1 MSHSVASMRAY
12 VDFTARDEDALRRL
26 APHLPSVQ
34 SALVEDFYRVILE
47 HPEARAVF
55 ADEAQI
61 ERLKHSLADWLARLL
76 HGPFDDEWFERAA
89 RIGRRHV
96 EVGLPQRFMP
106 LAMNRLRCG
115 LVRFALATDRKPS
128 ADRAA
133 LVAAIEKALDLELT
147 VMLESYA
154 EMHHGRVRQSARL
167 AALGQLAAGV
177 GQELKNPLGV
187 INTSLLLIDR
197 SLAHPDAA
205 LEVAQ
210 LRSTLRTH
218 LDRIG
223 RSAKQA
229 ALMSTQ
235 LLDYARSKR
244 PQVRTVELALLLK
257 DVLLAADEGATG
269 VAIESICTPENATAR
284 LDPGDLSQ
292 VLANLVRNSLQA
304 IRESGRGRRVTVAA
318 RRDATGVAFSVSD
331 DGPGIAPEHLPRI
344 FDPLY
349 TTRSG
354 STGLGL
360 SISRDLVEAHGGR
373 LTVASTPGRG
383 AQFTIHLPQEDAA
396 AGGEPR

>member
-1 MSHSVASMRAY
+1 MSQAVDSMRAY
-12 VDFTARDEDALRRL
+12 VGFTARDEDALRKL

-34 SALVEDFYRVILE
+34 SALVEDFYRAILE

-61 ERLKHSLADWLARLL
+61 GRLKHSLADWLARLL
-76 HGPFDDEWFERAA
+76 HGPYDDEWFERAA

-106 LAMNRLRCG
+106 LAMNRLRRG
-115 LVRFALATDRKPS
+115 LVQLAFAAERELSTGRGAIVS
-128 ADRAA
+128 A
-133 LVAAIEKALDLELT
+133 VEKALDLELT

-154 EMHHGRVRQSARL
+154 EMHQGRVRQSARL
-167 AALGQLAAGV
+167 AALGQLAASV
-177 GQELKNPLGV
+177 GQELKSPLGV
-187 INTSLLLIDR
+187 INTSLLLIEKN
-197 SLAHPDAA
+197 LARPDAA
-205 LEVAQ
+205 HEIAQ
-210 LRSTLRTH
+210 FQATLRTH

-257 DVLLAADEGATG
+257 DVLLAADEGSTG
-269 VAIESICTPENATAR
+269 VAIESTCTPENATAR
-284 LDPGDLSQ
+284 LDPGDLRQ

-304 IRESGRGRRVTVAA
+304 IRESGRGRRVTVSA

-344 FDPLY
+344 FEPLY
-349 TTRSG
+349 TTRPG
-354 STGLGL
+354 GTGLGL

-383 AQFTIHLPQEDAA
+383 AQFTIHLPQEDSE
-396 AGGEPR
+396 AGGQR

>member
-1 MSHSVASMRAY
+1 
-12 VDFTARDEDALRRL
+12 
-26 APHLPSVQ
+26 VQ

-76 HGPFDDEWFERAA
+76 HGPYDDDWFERAA

-115 LVRFALATDRKPS
+115 LVRFALATDRKLP
-128 ADRAA
+128 ADRAT
-133 LVAAIEKALDLELT
+133 LVAAIDKAMDLELT

-154 EMHHGRVRQSARL
+154 EMHQGRVRQSARL
-167 AALGQLAAGV
+167 ATLGQLAAGV

-187 INTSLLLIDR
+187 INTSLLLIDKH
-197 SLAHPDAA
+197 LAHPDAA
-205 LEVAQ
+205 HEIAR
-210 LRSTLRTH
+210 LRATLRTH

-244 PQVRTVELALLLK
+244 PQVRTVELAPLLK
-257 DVLLAADEGATG
+257 DVLLAVDDGPADI
-269 VAIESICTPENATAR
+269 AIEATCTPEDATAR
-284 LDPGDLSQ
+284 IDPGDLSQ

-304 IRESGRGRRVTVAA
+304 MRESGRGRRITVAA

-331 DGPGIAPEHLPRI
+331 DGPGIAPEHLSRI
-344 FDPLY
+344 FEPLY
-349 TTRSG
+349 TTRPG
-354 STGLGL
+354 GTGLGL

-383 AQFTIHLPQEDAA
+383 AQFTIHLPQEETA
-396 AGGEPR
+396 AGGGAR

>member
-1 MSHSVASMRAY
+1 MSNAVESMRAY
-12 VDFTARDEDALRRL
+12 VDFTVRDEVALRRL

-61 ERLKHSLADWLARLL
+61 ARLKHSLADWLSRLL
-76 HGPFDDEWFERAA
+76 HGPYDDEWFERAA

-106 LAMNRLRCG
+106 LAMNRLRRG
-115 LVRFALATDRKPS
+115 LVEFVLATDRKPS

-133 LVAAIEKALDLELT
+133 LVAAVEKAIDLELT

-187 INTSLLLIDR
+187 INTSLLLIDK

-205 LEVAQ
+205 LEAAQ

-244 PQVRTVELALLLK
+244 PQVRTVELASLLK
-257 DVLLAADEGATG
+257 DVLLAVDEGPPG
-269 VAIESICTPENATAR
+269 VAIESTCTPENATAR
-284 LDPGDLSQ
+284 LDPGDLRQ

-304 IRESGRGRRVTVAA
+304 IRESGRGHRVTVSA

-344 FDPLY
+344 FEPLY

-354 STGLGL
+354 GTGLGL

-373 LTVASTPGRG
+373 LTVASTAGRG
-383 AQFTIHLPQEDAA
+383 AQFMLHLPQEDSEAS
-396 AGGEPR
+396 GPR

>member
-1 MSHSVASMRAY
+1 MSKAVEEMRAY
-12 VDFTARDEDALRRL
+12 VGFTARDEDALRQL
-26 APHLPSVQ
+26 APLLPTMQ
-34 SALVEDFYRVILE
+34 AELVEDFYRVILE

-61 ERLKHSLADWLARLL
+61 ARLKHSLADWLARLL
-76 HGPFDDEWFERAA
+76 HGPYDDEWFERAA

-115 LVRFALATDRKPS
+115 LVRFALATDRQLS
-128 ADRAA
+128 VDRGT
-133 LVAAIEKALDLELT
+133 LVSAIEKALDLELT
-147 VMLESYA
+147 VMLESYD
-154 EMHHGRVRQSARL
+154 EMHQGRVRQSARL

-187 INTSLLLIDR
+187 INTSLLLIDKN
-197 SLAHPDAA
+197 LAHPGAA
-205 LEVAQ
+205 HEVAQ

-244 PQVRTVELALLLK
+244 PQVRTVELAPLLK
-257 DVLLAADEGATG
+257 DVLLAVDDGPPG
-269 VAIESICTPENATAR
+269 IAIESNCTPKDATAR

-304 IRESGRGRRVTVAA
+304 IRESGRGRRITVAA

-331 DGPGIAPEHLPRI
+331 DGPGIAPEHLPHI
-344 FDPLY
+344 FEPLY
-349 TTRSG
+349 TTRPG

-383 AQFTIHLPQEDAA
+383 AQFTLHLPQEEA
-396 AGGEPR
+396 AGGVPS

>member
-1 MSHSVASMRAY
+1 MAHAVEAMRAY
-12 VDFTARDEDALRRL
+12 LGFTARDEDALRKL

-34 SALVEDFYRVILE
+34 AELVEDFYRVILE
-47 HPEARAVF
+47 HPEARGVF

-76 HGPFDDEWFERAA
+76 HGPYDDEWFERAA

-115 LVRFALATDRKPS
+115 LVRFALATDRQLS
-128 ADRAA
+128 ADRGT
-133 LVAAIEKALDLELT
+133 LVSAIEKALDLELT
-147 VMLESYA
+147 VMLESYD
-154 EMHHGRVRQSARL
+154 EMHQGRVRQSARL

-187 INTSLLLIDR
+187 INTSLLLIDK

-205 LEVAQ
+205 KEIAQ
-210 LRSTLRTH
+210 VRSTLRTH

-229 ALMSTQ
+229 ALMTTQ
-235 LLDYARSKR
+235 LLDFARSKR
-244 PQVRTVELALLLK
+244 PQVRTVELAPLLK
-257 DVLLAADEGATG
+257 DVLLAVDDGPPG
-269 VAIESICTPENATAR
+269 IAIESNCTPKDATAR

-304 IRESGRGRRVTVAA
+304 IRESGKGRRISVAA

-344 FDPLY
+344 FEPLY
-349 TTRSG
+349 TTRPG

-383 AQFTIHLPQEDAA
+383 AQFTLHLPQEDAA
-396 AGGEPR
+396 GGVPS